1 MPSEVDT
8 LRRRL
13 LAAQGEARRL
23 MARAQALARHSVA
36 LKLTSDT
43 SAPGVARD
51 AVAGLAAAAG
61 VSKVEVDAIK
71 TAVSE
76 AVSNAVLHAYDG
88 GDVGLV
94 YVDAYVLGGVLT
106 VLVADDGRGPRVPSP
121 NPGLGLGWKV
131 IMQLSDKCAITRRGG
146 GGTLIYMR
154 FRLGHG
160 RLVDIPAAWV

>member
-1 MPSEVDT
+1 MPSEADT
-8 LRRRL
+8 LRGRL
-13 LAAQGEARRL
+13 LAAQGQARRL

-36 LKLTSDT
+36 LKLTADA

-51 AVAGLAAAAG
+51 TVACLAAAAG
-61 VSKVEVDAIK
+61 VSTVEVEAVK

-76 AVSNAVLHAYDG
+76 AVCNAVMHAYDG
-88 GDVGLV
+88 GEAGLV

-131 IMQLSDKCAITRRGG
+131 IMQLCDKCAITRRGG

-154 FRLGHG
+154 FRLGHR
-160 RLVDIPAAWV
+160 RLVDVPAAWV

>member
-1 MPSEVDT
+1 MPSEVDW
-8 LRRRL
+8 LRGRL

-23 MARAQALARHSVA
+23 MARAQALTRHSVA

-43 SAPGVARD
+43 SAPGVARN
-51 AVAGLAAAAG
+51 AVALLAGAAG
-61 VSKVEVDAIK
+61 ASTIEVDAVK

-76 AVSNAVLHAYDG
+76 AVTNAVLHAYDG
-88 GDVGLV
+88 GDVGRV
-94 YVDAYVLGGVLT
+94 YVDAYVVGRVLT

-131 IMQLSDKCAITRRGG
+131 IMQLSNKCAITRRGG

-160 RLVDIPAAWV
+160 RLVDVPAARV